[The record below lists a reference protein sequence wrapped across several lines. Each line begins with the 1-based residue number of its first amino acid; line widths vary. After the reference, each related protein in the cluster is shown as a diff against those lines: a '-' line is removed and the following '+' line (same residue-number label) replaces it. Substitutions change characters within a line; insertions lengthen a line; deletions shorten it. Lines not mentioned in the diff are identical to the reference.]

1 MEKNVFL
8 QVYYVYCIMARGI
21 DKIQY
26 SFSGHESF
34 PCKTLWL
41 KKGYDFV
48 KENKDFNRPEAVI
61 DLGVGKNMVASIR
74 YWLKVFGVCKNDQRT
89 WLGDYLFNDQNGKDK
104 YIEDLAT
111 LWLLHF
117 NLVFNQEAS
126 LYHLLFC
133 GYQKGHTQF
142 ERDQV
147 VTYVKL
153 DMIEAEKQNVFNENT
168 VKKDVAVLIL
178 NYALPRKAQS
188 NEDFSSM
195 LIDLDLIRQNAEGK
209 DYYFNLEGKRQVTKE
224 IFMYALLML
233 KEREGDNTI
242 AYETIQDE
250 VGLAFCMQDHE
261 TIEMLKQLSKDYSKY
276 ISYSDNAGIRILQFT
291 NDLDKEQ
298 VLNDYYEKNV

>member
-1 MEKNVFL
+1 M
-8 QVYYVYCIMARGI
+8 
-21 DKIQY
+21 IQKY
-26 SFSGHESF
+26 TFSGHESF

-48 KENKDFNRPEAVI
+48 VQGRDFNKAEAVI
-61 DLGVGKNMVASIR
+61 HLGVGKNMVSSIR
-74 YWLKVFGVCKNDQRT
+74 YWLKAFGICKNDQPT
-89 WLGDYLFNDQNGKDK
+89 WLGDYLFNETNGKDK

-117 NLVFNQEAS
+117 SLVFSQEAT
-126 LYHLLFC
+126 LYNMFFC

-142 ERDQV
+142 EREQIS
-147 VTYVKL
+147 TYIKL
-153 DMIEAEKQNVFNENT
+153 EMIEANKQNAFNENT
-168 VKKDVAVLIL
+168 VKKDSAVLIQ

-195 LIDLDLIRQNAEGK
+195 LIDLDLIRQKAEGK
-209 DYYFNLEGKRQVTKE
+209 GYYFNLEGKRQVTKE

-233 KEREGDNTI
+233 KEREADNTI
-242 AYETIQDE
+242 SYDIIQNE

-261 TIEMLKQLSKDYSKY
+261 TIEMLKRLARDYSKY
-276 ISYSDNAGIRILQFT
+276 MSYSDNAGIRMVQFIEK
-291 NDLDKEQ
+291 LDKAE

>member
-1 MEKNVFL
+1 MRILNEDNAMSYSK
-8 QVYYVYCIMARGI
+8 YV
-21 DKIQY
+21 
-26 SFSGHESF
+26 FSGHESF

-48 KENKDFNRPEAVI
+48 AQGKDFNSPEAVI

-89 WLGDYLFNDQNGKDK
+89 WLGDYLFSDQDGKDR

-117 NLVFNQEAS
+117 NLVFNQEAT

-142 ERDQV
+142 ERDQIT
-147 VTYVKL
+147 TYVKL
-153 DMIEAEKQNVFNENT
+153 DMIEADKQNAFNENT
-168 VKKDVAVLIL
+168 VRKDVSVLIQ

-195 LIDLDLIRQNAEGK
+195 LIDLDLIRQNSEGK
-209 DYYFNLEGKRQVTKE
+209 GYYFNLEGKRQVTKE
-224 IFMYALLML
+224 IFMWALLML
-233 KEREGDNTI
+233 REREGDNTI
-242 AYETIQDE
+242 AYDTIQDE

-261 TIEMLKQLSKDYSKY
+261 TIEMLKQLSKDYSGY
-276 ISYSDNAGIRILQFT
+276 MSYTDNAGIRMLQFT
-291 NDLDKEQ
+291 KDLEKKQ